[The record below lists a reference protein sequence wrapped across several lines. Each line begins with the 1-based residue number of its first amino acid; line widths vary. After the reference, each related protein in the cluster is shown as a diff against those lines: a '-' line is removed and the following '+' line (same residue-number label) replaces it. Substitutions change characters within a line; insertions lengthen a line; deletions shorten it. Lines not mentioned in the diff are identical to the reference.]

1 MIIITNKET
10 NRVEGIQT
18 SSPEIEARFADSNP
32 TVNTLTVEDGFTF
45 AEALPLYEVVNGQVQ
60 LIADW
65 EAENAA
71 MVARDEAD
79 RQQTEVEQL
88 QARLAELGG

>member
-10 NRVEGIQT
+10 NRVEGTQT
-18 SSPEIEARFADSNP
+18 ASPEIEAQFADNNP
-32 TVNTLTVEDGFTF
+32 TMNTLTVDNGFTF
-45 AEALPLYEVVNGQVQ
+45 TEAMSLYEVVNGQVQ

-65 EAENAA
+65 ETANAA
-71 MVARDEAD
+71 MEAE
-79 RQQTEVEQL
+79 RQQSEVERL